1 MVPRSVQRVR
11 CGESATSPKTEIQP
25 LDAEQVKRLLNTA
38 KDTQPELYAI
48 YTLAVTTGMR
58 SGELLGLQPAWLA
71 WSLAALFVAMFVA
84 SLTLYVLARSA
95 ISK

>member
-38 KDTQPELYAI
+38 KDTQPELYAL
-48 YTLAVTTGMR
+48 YTWQLLRVCGVGNF
-58 SGELLGLQPAWLA
+58 SGSNPLGLHGRSPRSLWLC
-71 WSLAALFVAMFVA
+71 S
-84 SLTLYVLARSA
+84 
-95 ISK
+95 